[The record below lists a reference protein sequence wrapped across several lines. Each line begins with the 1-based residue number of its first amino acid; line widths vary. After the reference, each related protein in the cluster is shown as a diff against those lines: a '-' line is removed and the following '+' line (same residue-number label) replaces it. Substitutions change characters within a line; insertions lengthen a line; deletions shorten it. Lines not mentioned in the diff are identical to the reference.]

1 MVERR
6 VLGAWLDWVYQQE
19 QVLEGFT
26 SPEQADL
33 IAKFKEL
40 DEQLVLAA
48 QFQVRRKIFERY
60 PDIYATSGR
69 TNELGMLRGELSK
82 RRMRAPVRKLFR
94 TIPRLIQTLKPCFL
108 VSPLAVSQYLPFS
121 ELSSETLNFDVVI
134 FDEASQV
141 FPEDAIP
148 AVLRGKQL
156 VLAGDQKQLPP
167 SSFFKRSPA
176 EDEAGYDDDGADDQ
190 SNQLVG
196 RESILDVA
204 VGLVGRLFNEAHLNV
219 HYRSRDESLI
229 GFSNHHF
236 YGDQLLTF
244 PSPGLRDSWYGVHDV
259 YVPDGR
265 YDAGATRTNRK
276 EAEQIVELVFQHM
289 RTRPAG
295 ESLGVVALSRAQADL
310 IDRLIE
316 ERRILERDVDERFAE
331 RPDEPFFVKN
341 LENVQG
347 DERDHI
353 IICVGYGPTVG
364 SGAVPPN
371 RFGPLNIDGGER
383 RLNVVVTR
391 ARQRMAVVHSL
402 RATDIH
408 SQQEGARLLRRF
420 LEYAANAQ
428 QAFEAEATVDAAAE
442 PESPFEAAV
451 EQALLAKGYRVARQV
466 GVSGYRIDLA
476 ILSEDG
482 TKCDLGIECDG
493 WTYHSTPAARDRDW
507 LRQQVLEGLG
517 WNIHRVWSTAWIR
530 NPEAELAR
538 IDLALVEGRAGAK
551 ITPDSLSQIQSRD
564 GDFLSPL
571 DGVGNRVEPVDPP
584 EVTIAPSTTPEIVL
598 MDYIAARLPKPDHW
612 AELRYETTET
622 LVPLIV
628 QIAEVEGPV
637 HREIIVERLRLH
649 YGMGRVTG
657 STREHVEHA
666 IMVAQLGGQV
676 QGDDTFIWVRNE
688 QLGRAPRR
696 PVDGNVEHI
705 PPFELGAIVYATAK
719 FLFGT
724 PRRQL
729 VIEAARRLGFN
740 RTGPRLNEALD
751 RTVQDLLAEERLA
764 ESFGMIYAV
773 G

>member
-341 LENVQG
+341 
-347 DERDHI
+347 
-353 IICVGYGPTVG
+353 T
-364 SGAVPPN
+364 
-371 RFGPLNIDGGER
+371 
-383 RLNVVVTR
+383 
-391 ARQRMAVVHSL
+391 
-402 RATDIH
+402 
-408 SQQEGARLLRRF
+408 
-420 LEYAANAQ
+420 
-428 QAFEAEATVDAAAE
+428 
-442 PESPFEAAV
+442 
-451 EQALLAKGYRVARQV
+451 
-466 GVSGYRIDLA
+466 
-476 ILSEDG
+476 
-482 TKCDLGIECDG
+482 
-493 WTYHSTPAARDRDW
+493 
-507 LRQQVLEGLG
+507 
-517 WNIHRVWSTAWIR
+517 
-530 NPEAELAR
+530 
-538 IDLALVEGRAGAK
+538 
-551 ITPDSLSQIQSRD
+551 
-564 GDFLSPL
+564 
-571 DGVGNRVEPVDPP
+571 
-584 EVTIAPSTTPEIVL
+584 
-598 MDYIAARLPKPDHW
+598 
-612 AELRYETTET
+612 
-622 LVPLIV
+622 
-628 QIAEVEGPV
+628 
-637 HREIIVERLRLH
+637 
-649 YGMGRVTG
+649 
-657 STREHVEHA
+657 
-666 IMVAQLGGQV
+666 
-676 QGDDTFIWVRNE
+676 
-688 QLGRAPRR
+688 
-696 PVDGNVEHI
+696 
-705 PPFELGAIVYATAK
+705 
-719 FLFGT
+719 
-724 PRRQL
+724 
-729 VIEAARRLGFN
+729 
-740 RTGPRLNEALD
+740 
-751 RTVQDLLAEERLA
+751 
-764 ESFGMIYAV
+764 
-773 G
+773 